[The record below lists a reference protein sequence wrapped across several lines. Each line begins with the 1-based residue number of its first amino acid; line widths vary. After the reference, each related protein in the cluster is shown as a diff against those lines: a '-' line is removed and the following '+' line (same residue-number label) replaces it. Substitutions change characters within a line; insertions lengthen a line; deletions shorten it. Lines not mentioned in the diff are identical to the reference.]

1 MSRRLSLFVPSRK
14 RVFIYVFCSAIVFLI
29 GASWLS
35 AANFWKSVN
44 AKAVSANATSGAIA
58 APLVGGC
65 AMPSFGAATNF
76 AVGSVPESVAVG
88 DFNRDGRP
96 DLVTANSSST
106 NLSVLL
112 GNGAGSFGAA
122 NNIGL
127 IDAPQSIAVGDFNR
141 DGNLDLTLANPNG
154 DDVSILLGDGAGN
167 FGGLV
172 AFGTGMNP
180 SFVAVGDFNRD
191 GNPDLVTANQV
202 SDNVSVLLGNGPGS
216 FGDATNFGAG
226 DQPISI
232 AVGDFNRDGNL
243 DLAVANLVSD
253 NVSLLLGNGAG
264 SFGAATNF
272 AAGDGPDS
280 IVTGDFNQD
289 GNPDLAVAIQTS
301 NQVAV
306 LLGNGAGSFG
316 AATSFGVGSLPV
328 SVAAGDFNLD
338 GKLDLA
344 TANRFGDNIS
354 ILSGNGAGSFGAAT
368 GLTGAG
374 TNPASV
380 AVGDFNL
387 DGKPDLAT
395 ANEGSNNA
403 SVLLNSC
410 NGAPCGATA
419 FGSATDFPAG
429 TGPVSVA
436 KADFN
441 RDGRIDLAVANRS
454 SNNVSVLLGNGSG
467 GFGAAANFNAGST
480 PQSVATGDFNLDGRA
495 DLVVAN
501 FSSEDVSVL
510 LGNGS
515 GGFGAAANFNV
526 GGANPI
532 WVEVADLNR
541 DGRPDLAVAN
551 LDANTVTIRYG
562 DGMGGFDPPN
572 NYSAGASPASVAVGD
587 FNQDGRPDLAVA
599 NVNSANVSVLLQNS
613 KGGFGVPDDLAV
625 GADPVSVKAA
635 DVNRDGRLDLVVA
648 NFASDNVSVLLGNGL
663 GGFGAAT
670 NFNVG
675 NDPLDLTVGD
685 FNLDGL
691 PDLAVANTLSNNVS
705 ILLGNGAGNF
715 ALVANYGA
723 GQGAGFV
730 VSGDFNQDGS
740 PDLAVANTA
749 EFARP
754 GWKAVNSRT
763 ERAAKPAGPLAINDV
778 SVLLNTCYAGAQT
791 ITVTT
796 TADTLAV
803 DGQCSLRE
811 AIQAANTNVQVNE
824 CPPGASGLDVIV
836 FNIGTGTPSIP
847 VNSALP
853 NITETLVINGNT
865 GGATRIELNGLT
877 AGEVAGLTVTGG
889 ASGSTISSL
898 VINRFVGDGIVLS
911 SAGNNIIRD
920 CYIGTDATGTLDL
933 GNEGAGINIA
943 ESGNNTIGGAGAG
956 QRNVISGNNTNGIN
970 IFGGEGIANTIA
982 GNYIGTNAS
991 GAGALGNTG
1000 NGINL
1005 VSGAS
1010 SNIIGGAAAG
1020 AGNVISGNGNQGISI
1035 GATSFGTSVSGN
1047 YIGLNAAGTAALPN
1061 AMAGVNVFSTSNT
1074 IGGLAA
1080 GAGNVISGNGNDGVV
1095 LFNGAGNVLQGN
1107 LIGTNAAGT
1116 SAIPNGFTGISIQSG
1131 ANGVMV
1137 GGTQAEAGNVISGN
1151 GINGIRIGSDS
1162 NLVQGNLI
1170 GTNAA
1175 GASAIANG
1183 GHGVEIV
1190 SGSLNTIGGTQA
1202 GAGNVIAFNAQTGV
1216 AVTGA
1221 VSGNNLRGNSI
1232 FSNGVLG
1239 LDLGSNG
1246 VTVNDAGDADT
1257 GPNNLQNFP
1266 ILNFVTSGGSL
1277 GGSIDSGNANS
1288 AYPILI
1294 EFFASATCDASGNGE
1309 GEVLLGS
1316 IGVSNPGFFTFSFKP
1331 IGSRPFITATATDS
1345 NGNTSEFSSCRMV
1358 GDAPAQNIVVNTTTD
1373 AVAADGFCSLAEA
1386 IQAANTNAQI
1396 NECNAGVPGLDN
1408 IVFNVGAGTPTISIA
1423 SPLPAITEAVTID
1436 GATGGATRIEINGGN
1451 QGAGVNGLTITGGN
1465 STIRSLII
1473 NRFTGSGIHISDSG
1487 GNRIENCFLGVNAAG
1502 TAAQANTLDGIR
1514 ITGTANNIIGGTA
1527 VGARNLIAGNGQH
1540 GIAISGAAATGNQVQ
1555 GNFIGTEVTG
1565 SAALGNAGFGVAV
1578 GDAPGNTIGG
1588 TVAEARNLISGNG
1601 ASGVYLGGNG
1611 ATGNTVTGN
1620 YLGTDVN
1627 GVADLGNTLDGIT
1640 IEGAD
1645 NNFIGGTT
1653 GTSPGGACTGA
1664 CNLAAGNNRAGIF
1677 MVGVLGNGATGN
1689 LVLGNF
1695 VGTNLAGTAAISN
1708 TSDGVAIQESSG
1720 NTIGGTTAAARNLI
1734 SGNGGSGAHLLG
1746 TPAATFNNVV
1756 QGNLIG
1762 TDSAGATALANAL
1775 HGVLITAAA
1784 NNIVGG
1790 TAAGAGNLITGN
1802 GGAGVSIVQNTA
1814 IGNRV
1819 SGNSIT
1825 ANGGLGID
1833 LGGAGVTPNDANDG
1847 DTGPNNLQNFPV
1859 LSSAVIT
1866 GSMVSVQGTIN
1877 STANT
1882 VFRIEFFSGSACDA
1896 SGNGEGQVYLGFTE
1910 VTTDAG
1916 GNAVFSVDLPGGL
1929 VFGQVVTA
1937 TATDPAGN
1945 TSEFSPC
1952 GCTFTLT
1959 PAAAGF
1965 DLDGGNGVV
1974 NVTTSG
1980 GCAWTAVSNLPWITV
1995 TGGAAGNGNGT
2006 VSYTVAANPLA
2017 QPRTGSISIAG
2028 FAFYITQAAGGTIL
2042 NEDFNEGIP
2051 EDWTVMDGGTGDL
2064 RWEDDNPCNV
2074 IPGSPFVPPFVIVD
2088 LSCAADGVIP
2098 DESLITPPFDASGL
2112 SQVILQFDSW
2122 FKFTPGGLN
2131 VIGDVDVSTDG
2142 GTVWVNVLRL
2152 QGVNENPNTRTLDI
2166 TSVVSANPSNVRVR
2180 FHYYAVGPRPAGPN
2194 SPRGQ
2199 ELSWGVDRPT
2209 ILALSLGPLSSPPI
2223 PAAGDSGSV
2232 TVTVPAGYSWSAQS
2246 NNEWITLASS
2256 GGTGSGTLGYTVAAY
2271 NGSCQRSGS
2280 ITIELLGTDL
2290 SPAPNAMHL
2299 VTQLGLGLTLNPA
2312 SLPNGFAGSAYNQTL
2327 TPGGGTAPYTCALDS
2342 GSLPAGISLTGCA
2355 LSGTPAVSGTSNF
2368 TIRVTDDAGCTGT
2381 RSYGLTVIGG
2391 GGGGLQFYPLA
2402 APVRLLD
2409 TRSGGGISG
2418 CTTGTGALAANA
2430 TRTQPARTVCSGI
2443 PANATALIGNI
2454 TVVPSAS
2461 GFLTLFPGD
2470 ATQPTVANSNFKA
2483 GEVTNNFFTVG
2494 LDAAEG
2500 AFKIFSSAATE
2511 VIIDLTGYYA
2521 PPSPSG
2527 LYYHPLSSPVRLV
2540 ETRSGQ
2546 TGCFQPAQLAGTNNP
2561 NADPSLDQQVQGRG
2575 PGLPGACS
2583 SIPSDAVVLVGN
2595 ATTVLPNAPLGFGYL
2610 TIYPSDAARPTVAS
2624 SNYTGGDVI
2633 NGPFAVKLGADGK
2646 FKIYTFATTHL
2657 VVDITGYY
2665 SASATDANG
2674 QGLLFNPLASPMRL
2688 LETRPDFPTFPLTGC
2703 YRPNAP
2709 IPGGT
2714 GGIRTQQVWGTCSDQ
2729 PITIPNTA
2737 RAMVGNVTVLNPVNA
2752 GFLTFFPGDVGT
2764 APIVATSNYPF
2775 PVVFGYNRHYYVG
2788 LSPTD
2793 GTFKIL
2799 TQFTADLIVDVSGY
2813 FAP

>member
-14 RVFIYVFCSAIVFLI
+14 RVFIYVFCSGIVFLI

-44 AKAVSANATSGAIA
+44 AKAVSANATSGAMA

-374 TNPASV
+374 TNPASI

-419 FGSATDFPAG
+419 FGTATDFPAG

-613 KGGFGVPDDLAV
+613 KGGFGVPDNLAV

-691 PDLAVANTLSNNVS
+691 PDLAVANSLSNNVS
-705 ILLGNGAGNF
+705 ILLGNGAGSF

-754 GWKAVNSRT
+754 GRKAASRT
-763 ERAAKPAGPLAINDV
+763 DRAAKPAGPLAINDV

-796 TADTLAV
+796 TADTFAV

-824 CPPGASGLDVIV
+824 CPSGASGLDVIA

-847 VNSALP
+847 INSALP
-853 NITETLVINGNT
+853 NITEAVTINGAT
-865 GGATRIELNGLT
+865 GGATRIELNGASAGAVSGIALT
-877 AGEVAGLTVTGG
+877 AGSTG
-889 ASGSTISSL
+889 SIIRSL
-898 VINRFVGDGIVLS
+898 VVNRFGSAGIVINS
-911 SAGNNIIRD
+911 STANTIQD
-920 CYIGTDATGTLDL
+920 CYSGLDASGTLDR
-933 GNEGAGINIA
+933 GNATNGISITN
-943 ESGNNTIGGAGAG
+943 GDNNLIGGIGTGTRNVIAGNDTDGIIIAGAG
-956 QRNVISGNNTNGIN
+956 SFGN
-970 IFGGEGIANTIA
+970 FVH

-991 GAGALGNTG
+991 GTGALGNTG
-1000 NGINL
+1000 QGINIL
-1005 VSGAS
+1005 S
-1010 SNIIGGAAAG
+1010 SAFNNIIGGNTAAER
-1020 AGNVISGNGNQGISI
+1020 NVISGNVSNGINIGLGANNNSI
-1035 GATSFGTSVSGN
+1035 LGN
-1047 YIGLNAAGTAALPN
+1047 YIGLD
-1061 AMAGVNVFSTSNT
+1061 VN
-1074 IGGLAA
+1074 
-1080 GAGNVISGNGNDGVV
+1080 
-1095 LFNGAGNVLQGN
+1095 
-1107 LIGTNAAGT
+1107 GTNDLGN
-1116 SAIPNGFTGISIQSG
+1116 SQSG
-1131 ANGVMV
+1131 VRLTGATTVN
-1137 GGTQAEAGNVISGN
+1137 NV
-1151 GINGIRIGSDS
+1151 
-1162 NLVQGNLI
+1162 
-1170 GTNAA
+1170 
-1175 GASAIANG
+1175 
-1183 GHGVEIV
+1183 
-1190 SGSLNTIGGTQA
+1190 IGGTQA
-1202 GAGNVIAFNAQTGV
+1202 GARNVI
-1216 AVTGA
+1216 
-1221 VSGNNLRGNSI
+1221 SGNNQNGVLFDLSNTNNRVEGNYIGLNSAGTAAIANSGSGVLVQNSDNITIGGTAVGASNLISGNTLSGITITGATAINNRVLGNSV
-1232 FSNGVLG
+1232 FSNGALG
-1239 LDLGSNG
+1239 LDLGNNG
-1246 VTVNDAGDADT
+1246 LTTNDAGDADT
-1257 GPNNLQNFP
+1257 GSNNLQNFP
-1266 ILNFVTSGGSL
+1266 VLNFVTSGGFT
-1277 GGSIDSGNANS
+1277 GGMLDSTVANS
-1288 AYPILI
+1288 AYPVRI
-1294 EFFASATCDASGNGE
+1294 EFFANTTCDTSGNGE

-1465 STIRSLII
+1465 STIRSLVI

-1784 NNIVGG
+1784 NNVVGG

-1916 GNAVFSVDLPGGL
+1916 GNAVFSADLPGGL

-1980 GCAWTAVSNLPWITV
+1980 GCAWTAVSNFPWITV
-1995 TGGAAGNGNGT
+1995 TGGGAGNGNGT

-2074 IPGSPFVPPFVIVD
+2074 IPGPPFVPPFVIVD

-2246 NNEWITLASS
+2246 NNEWITLAAS

-2624 SNYTGGDVI
+2624 SNYAGGDVI

-2646 FKIYTFATTHL
+2646 FKIYTLATTHL

-2688 LETRPDFPTFPLTGC
+2688 LETRPDFPSFPLTGC

-2813 FAP
+2813 FTP